1 MNIIYSEYNFSTSD
15 TFANAMGMRMRRKQ
29 EFDCIGTLFYFFSTS
44 NLLVN
49 FWAPFYISSILLI
62 FLLSCSLLAF
72 PSCWWQMCSD
82 TILFSLLYKR
92 QRPHSYTERSEASHV
107 QTTKVCKLKST
118 FRNHQ
123 PSQPWFGTIWK
134 IPMFP
139 RNSNLRHFSV
149 RQSVLLKIIEL
160 GAWVRLVRGEVSKR
174 EFVISEQR

>member
-1 MNIIYSEYNFSTSD
+1 MNIISVPLTLLQTRWEWGWGGSRSLIALEPFS
-15 TFANAMGMRMRRKQ
+15 
-29 EFDCIGTLFYFFSTS
+29 LFF
-44 NLLVN
+44 NLKSFGKLLS
-49 FWAPFYISSILLI
+49 PFYISSILLI

-107 QTTKVCKLKST
+107 QTAKVCKLKST

-123 PSQPWFGTIWK
+123 PSQPLFGTIWK